1 MENEYL
7 HLITDDSIVLT
18 YKWQTSL
25 ATVYVKAQ
33 LETRRRRAGGRKSTL
48 VAGSYKALKV
58 T

>member
-7 HLITDDSIVLT
+7 HLIIDDSIVLT

-25 ATVYVKAQ
+25 AIVYVKAQ
-33 LETRRRRAGGRKSTL
+33 LEARRYRAGGRKSSSRQL
-48 VAGSYKALKV
+48 RGLKV